1 MRSRVH
7 EIANCNVPAYNNAAV
22 RHAGSVHVFI
32 TQDRKP
38 LIKDPPHADQ
48 LLEQIDIGCKLEDD
62 ESIQDPD
69 MLQVQRKLCL
79 DCAYDQYCARHL
91 EYWYPFMCSIATSV
105 LRRAAARNHGS
116 PLEVAQQFVAASK
129 QETEETK
136 GPGRGRGR
144 GRGKG
149 RGRGRTGVLELKYA
163 ESNIRVH
170 AYTFPKL
177 YAGPRKHLW
186 PRRNPWNQL
195 DLRSPRQPKKGSS
208 LIMRMRTCRIQSL
221 RPRQKRRGLRRFSSK
236 ATSNN

>member
-1 MRSRVH
+1 MRLQIV
-7 EIANCNVPAYNNAAV
+7 VFQQTAV
-22 RHAGSVHVFI
+22 RHAGRVHVFI

-62 ESIQDPD
+62 ESIRDPD

-79 DCAYDQYCARHL
+79 DCAYDQYCTRHL
-91 EYWYPFMCSIATSV
+91 EYWYPFMCSTSV

-129 QETEETK
+129 QEPEET
-136 GPGRGRGR
+136 GRGRGR

-170 AYTFPKL
+170 AYAFPKL
-177 YAGPRKHLW
+177 YACAGPRKHLW

-208 LIMRMRTCRIQSL
+208 LIMRMRT
-221 RPRQKRRGLRRFSSK
+221 
-236 ATSNN
+236 